1 MRKNAIHNIS
11 NIDGIS
17 EYYTFNGNHDFLDED
32 GFPRVNNP
40 NSDKVYAKCLRN
52 KLTKTFGA
60 NSQFRFYICV
70 NASNK
75 PFNPINNETI
85 PEPNKFVNKVCKGGS
100 KFIEVNQAVFQ
111 KYLEFLKTKNTR
123 WLVDLEREVI

>member
-11 NIDGIS
+11 NTDGIS
-17 EYYTFNGNHDFLDED
+17 EYYTLNGNHDFLDED
-32 GFPRVNNP
+32 GFPRVNNH

-75 PFNPINNETI
+75 PFNPISNETI